1 MKNIWNQ
8 VLKVIQ
14 EDTTPISFDTWFKPL
29 KVKNI
34 DKNVKIAYLE
44 TDEDFI
50 IKVLKDRYLQ
60 LIESSFKT
68 ITGEDYRVVIKNSA
82 DYDGDKESPEPQ
94 QPVLMDPKLR
104 KQKIFNP
111 RYTFDNL

>member
-94 QPVLMDPKLR
+94 KPEFAFFFCK
-104 KQKIFNP
+104 N
-111 RYTFDNL
+111 